1 MKNRI
6 AGMVGIVGLGWVGGC
21 VGPQET
27 LHAPGA
33 AAPCDWTGAM
43 WIGDGRPLPATD
55 AEFYADD
62 PAPQFRRAFA
72 LDGRIRSARLH
83 IAGLGLYEAH
93 LNGTPVAP
101 DTLLPLWTPFGKR
114 VLHDTH
120 DVTPLLKAGTN
131 VLAVTLGNG
140 WWNPLPMRMWGRF
153 NLRDTLAV
161 GRPCLIAT
169 LEIDYADG
177 RPARVVS
184 DASWR
189 TAPGPILRNSLYLG
203 EVVDARRATP
213 GWRAAGFDDASWT
226 PAVRVAGPAGA
237 LVPRDAPPV
246 SARETWTARSVREVA
261 PAVHVADLG
270 RNFAG
275 WARIRLGPGKP
286 GETVTFRYGEL
297 LNSNGT
303 VNGMTAVCGQIK
315 RPGVGGPGAPAIAEQ
330 RDVYIR
336 AGGDETYA
344 PRFTWHAFRYVQI
357 EGPARAPAPA
367 DVTAVAL
374 ASAVP
379 DAGTFECS
387 NPLFNDIHRVC
398 RATFLSNLLGVQ
410 SDCPARE
417 RFGYGA
423 DIAVSAEAFL
433 LNFDMH
439 AFYAKTVQDFA
450 DEAADGWFTETAPF
464 VGIADRGFGGRSGP
478 VGWTVGV
485 PILLRELVRYHG
497 DRDLV
502 ARHYDACARYVD
514 LVAAKCPDFIV
525 PRCIGDHEALEKA
538 PEPLTATAHFHEW
551 ARLVAEFA
559 TMLGRTDDARRYA
572 ALADDIRTAFQ
583 RRFVVAGKVG
593 QGRQGEQAFGL
604 HHRLV
609 PDAERAAALD
619 LLKQALAAKGGG
631 PSTGIYGTRYLFE
644 ILAAEGLDDLAGAMV
659 NRRGFPGWGF
669 MLDRDATTLWENWKG
684 SDNTYSQNHP
694 MFGSVDEWFYK
705 HVLGLAPAPDAVGFD
720 KIVIRP
726 NAVGGVTWARGSY
739 RTARG
744 PVRVDWR
751 LEGARMRL
759 AVEIPPGST
768 ARVWLADRKAWV
780 TAAPGRHSW

>member
-1 MKNRI
+1 MKEHIVRLIGI
-6 AGMVGIVGLGWVGGC
+6 AGLGCTVGC
-21 VGPQET
+21 A
-27 LHAPGA
+27 APREGARPPVAAASLEGSGA
-33 AAPCDWTGAM
+33 A

-55 AEFYADD
+55 ADFYADD

-72 LDGRIRSARLH
+72 VDGRVRSARLH
-83 IAGLGLYEAH
+83 IAGVGLYEAH
-93 LNGTPVAP
+93 VNGRPVAP

-114 VLHDTH
+114 VLFDTH
-120 DVTPLLKAGTN
+120 DVTPLVRAGTN

-153 NLRDTLAV
+153 NLRETLAV
-161 GRPCLIAT
+161 GRPCLIAA
-169 LEIDYADG
+169 LEIVHADG
-177 RPARVVS
+177 RTERIVS
-184 DASWR
+184 DTSWR

-213 GWRAAGFDDASWT
+213 GWREAGFDDSSWS
-226 PAVRVAGPAGA
+226 AAARAAGPAGA

-246 SARETWTARSVREVA
+246 AVRERWTARSIHEPA
-261 PAVHVADLG
+261 PGVYVADLG

-275 WARIRLGPGKP
+275 WARIRLGPGLA
-286 GETVTFRYGEL
+286 GEAVTFRYGEL
-297 LNSNGT
+297 LHTNGT

-315 RPGVGGPGAPAIAEQ
+315 RPGVGGPGAPAVAEQ
-330 RDVYIR
+330 RDDYVR
-336 AGGDETYA
+336 AGGDEAYT
-344 PRFTWHAFRYVQI
+344 PRFTWHGFRYVQI
-357 EGPARAPAPA
+357 EGLDRAPAPS
-367 DVTAVAL
+367 DVTALAL

-379 DAGTFECS
+379 EAGSFECS
-387 NPLFNDIHRVC
+387 SEIFNEIHRVC

-433 LNFDMH
+433 LNFDMRS
-439 AFYAKTVQDFA
+439 FYAKTIQDFA

-478 VGWTVGV
+478 IGWTVGV
-485 PILLRELVRYHG
+485 PVVLRELVRHHG

-514 LVAAKCPDFIV
+514 LVAAKHPDLVI

-538 PEPLTATAHFHEW
+538 PEPLTATAHFAEW

-559 TMLGRTDDARRYA
+559 ALLGRDADARRYTD
-572 ALADDIRTAFQ
+572 LADRIGAAF
-583 RRFVVAGKVG
+583 RAKFVAGGRVG

-604 HHRLV
+604 YHRLV
-609 PDAERAAALD
+609 PEADRAAALD
-619 LLKQALAAKGGG
+619 LLKKALAAKNGG
-631 PSTGIYGTRYLFE
+631 PTTGIYGTRYLFE

-659 NRRGFPGWGF
+659 SRREFPGWGF
-669 MLDRDATTLWENWKG
+669 MLDRGATTLWENWKG
-684 SDNTYSQNHP
+684 SDNTFSQNHP
-694 MFGSVDEWFYK
+694 MFGSVDAWLFK
-705 HVLGLAPAPDAVGFD
+705 SVLGLAPAQDAVGFD
-720 KIVIRP
+720 RIVIRP
-726 NAVGGVTWARGSY
+726 NAVAGVTWARGGH

-751 LEGARMRL
+751 LDGGRMRL
-759 AVEIPPGST
+759 EVEIPPGST

-780 TAAPGRHSW
+780 TAGPGRHSW